1 VSFSVRLW
9 VLLTLTVGGP
19 PLALAGGP
27 KAVAVIDRALWPH
40 PLANAKDFD
49 RASFAENTAF
59 AQVFLEQVR
68 AYDEKKLELPVKEV
82 QKESLAR
89 WRSQVEDEIVRNLT
103 AASNGCGKESLC
115 TLADKLTRKSL
126 AAVVADKAKTLGKDL
141 PEWFAA
147 ARAFYALYVAEQM
160 RLAALF
166 PKPTSEILKLSD
178 KEVQGGEFP
187 DKSFLLTFDDGPTS
201 QGGETDKLTDLL
213 RAKGIS
219 ADFFVLYPSLSHR
232 LEKQGKPGTVALY
245 RQHCLAVHG
254 KEHKPHPSLAT
265 WKESLTET
273 QALVSSVVGSKDGII
288 FRPPYGQRNPEI
300 TAFVESTG
308 GKVVLWNIDSQDWHS
323 KIAAPQM
330 GDRVLTLMLLWRRG
344 IILFHDVHGKARVAL
359 PGLID
364 VAKKSGITWK
374 SCEGL

>member
-1 VSFSVRLW
+1 MSRVRLW
-9 VLLTLTVGGP
+9 VLVAAAVWSP
-19 PLALAGGP
+19 AAVAGGP
-27 KAVAVIDRALWPH
+27 KAVAVVDRALWPH

-49 RASFAENTAF
+49 RASLAENTAF

-68 AYDEKKLELPVKEV
+68 ADDEGKLELSVKEA
-82 QKESLAR
+82 QKASLAR

-103 AASNGCGKESLC
+103 AASKGCGQESLC
-115 TLADKLTRKSL
+115 TLVDKPTRKSL
-126 AAVVADKAKTLGKDL
+126 ATVVAEEAKVLGKEL

-147 ARAFYALYVAEQM
+147 ARAFYTLYVAEQM

-178 KEVQGGEFP
+178 KELQGGEFP
-187 DKSFLLTFDDGPTS
+187 DKAFLLTFDDGPTS
-201 QGGETDKLTDLL
+201 EGGETDKLTELL
-213 RAKGIS
+213 REKGIS
-219 ADFFVLYPSLSHR
+219 ADFFALYPPLLHR
-232 LEKQGKPGTVALY
+232 LDKQGKTGLVALY

-254 KEHKPHPSLAT
+254 KEHKPHPSLET
-265 WKESLTET
+265 WKESLTDT
-273 QALVSSVVGSKDGII
+273 QALVTRVVGGKDAIT
-288 FRPPYGQRNPEI
+288 FRPPYGQRSPEI
-300 TAFVESTG
+300 TAFVEATG

-364 VAKKSGITWK
+364 VAKKTGVTWQR
-374 SCEGL
+374 CESL